1 MNHRVLTRHQI
12 SDVPWGNRSPQ
23 LDESLSCRTI
33 FHMVFRLPGR
43 NQSSTLRPLEIGRRL
58 LRAIDDNIDI
68 DVKGRRVAPD
78 SYRIALS
85 TADRS
90 ALADDESALIDELAA
105 AATSYIRDEGLNV
118 LAAIKVT
125 FTTDASLDMGR
136 LAITT
141 AISGQP
147 INDDPPAPS
156 APAPQPVADTPAKD
170 PATAEP
176 AVTEEPP
183 APPEAPAATPI
194 PSVEPEVIPA
204 PADLPPPAVTP
215 APEPLTISDAPQ
227 PTPARAALGAIVQRD
242 GTRHP
247 VGNAPL
253 AMGRATSNNV
263 QISDGQASRHHAEI
277 RYENGRH
284 IVADL
289 NSTNGTLVNDQR
301 INGSQQLNHGDIIT
315 IGSTEFRYEA
325 S

>member
-125 FTTDASLDMGR
+125 FTTDTSLDMGR

-147 INDDPPAPS
+147 INDD
-156 APAPQPVADTPAKD
+156 
-170 PATAEP
+170 
-176 AVTEEPP
+176 PP

-253 AMGRATSNNV
+253 TMGRATSNNV

-301 INGSQQLNHGDIIT
+301 INGSQPLNHGDIIT

>member
-125 FTTDASLDMGR
+125 FTTDTSLDMGR
-136 LAITT
+136 LSIAT

-147 INDDPPAPS
+147 TNDEPPAS
-156 APAPQPVADTPAKD
+156 AKPAQQPVADTPAKD

-183 APPEAPAATPI
+183 APPEAPAAAAI
-194 PSVEPEVIPA
+194 PPSEPEVAPA
-204 PADLPPPAVTP
+204 TADLPPPVVTP

-253 AMGRATSNNV
+253 TMGRATSNNV
-263 QISDGQASRHHAEI
+263 QIADGQASRQHAEI

-284 IVADL
+284 FVADL

-301 INGSQQLNHGDIIT
+301 INGSQPLNHGDIIT
-315 IGSTEFRYEA
+315 IGSTEFRYET

>member
-1 MNHRVLTRHQI
+1 MA
-12 SDVPWGNRSPQ
+12 
-23 LDESLSCRTI
+23 
-33 FHMVFRLPGR
+33 FRLPGR

-58 LRAIDDNIDI
+58 LRAVDDNIDI

-78 SYRIALS
+78 RYSISLS
-85 TADRS
+85 EPDRA
-90 ALADDESALIDELAA
+90 ALADDESALIDELVA

-136 LAITT
+136 LSITT
-141 AISGQP
+141 AISGQST
-147 INDDPPAPS
+147 NDKPPAPVE
-156 APAPQPVADTPAKD
+156 PAPQPVVETTAAEPTPA
-170 PATAEP
+170 
-176 AVTEEPP
+176 EPP
-183 APPEAPAATPI
+183 VAQEPPEAPAGAAI
-194 PSVEPEVIPA
+194 PPSEPEGAPA
-204 PADLPPPAVTP
+204 TADLPPPVVTP

-263 QISDGQASRHHAEI
+263 QIADGQASRQHAEI

-301 INGSQQLNHGDIIT
+301 ITGSQHLNHGDIIT
-315 IGSTEFRYEA
+315 IGSTEFRYET

>member
-1 MNHRVLTRHQI
+1 MA
-12 SDVPWGNRSPQ
+12 
-23 LDESLSCRTI
+23 
-33 FHMVFRLPGR
+33 FRLPGR

-78 SYRIALS
+78 RYSISLS
-85 TADRS
+85 EPDRA
-90 ALADDESALIDELAA
+90 ALADDESALIDELAV

-118 LAAIKVT
+118 LAAVKVT
-125 FTTDASLDMGR
+125 FTTDTSLDMGR
-136 LAITT
+136 LSIAT

-147 INDDPPAPS
+147 NNDDPPAS
-156 APAPQPVADTPAKD
+156 SKPAPPPVVETPA
-170 PATAEP
+170 AEP
-176 AVTEEPP
+176 APAEPP
-183 APPEAPAATPI
+183 VAQ
-194 PSVEPEVIPA
+194 EPEVASA
-204 PADLPPPAVTP
+204 PADLPPPVVTP
-215 APEPLTISDAPQ
+215 APEPLTINDAPQ

-247 VGNAPL
+247 VGNTPL
-253 AMGRATSNNV
+253 TMGRATSNNV
-263 QISDGQASRHHAEI
+263 QIADGQASRQHAEI

-301 INGSQQLNHGDIIT
+301 ITGSQHLNHGDIIT
-315 IGSTEFRYEA
+315 IGSTEFRYET